1 MLDRDLA
8 VFRGVAD
15 VLRGRLM
22 DVRKLFLQGF
32 DDLSGFIERERGL
45 RDVRDL
51 LRIRNAYV
59 GHFFRAADDLRDGRR
74 FAESADNFFVVAEA
88 SDRLLGVGLL
98 HRSGEINLL
107 YLAPNAQRQGM
118 GKAIQLA
125 LEEKAQA
132 WGLLELKLDST
143 ALACPFYERL
153 GYISAGAKR
162 PRFGVLHSYP
172 YTKMLQPNPVMQPT
186 GRKRPAAD

>member
-1 MLDRDLA
+1 MLTVRQAEPKDAEVA
-8 VFRGVAD
+8 VEVVRRSITELCTADHRGEAD
-15 VLRGRLM
+15 TIA
-22 DVRKLFLQGF
+22 KW
-32 DDLSGFIERERGL
+32 LSNKTVQHFISWMSS
-45 RDVRDL
+45 
-51 LRIRNAYV
+51 N
-59 GHFFRAADDLRDGRR
+59 
-74 FAESADNFFVVAEA
+74 DNFFVVAEA

-118 GKAIQLA
+118 GKAIHLA

-153 GYISAGAKR
+153 GYLPAGAKR
-162 PRFGVLHSYP
+162 ARFGVLHSYP
-172 YTKMLQPNPVMQPT
+172 YTKMLRPNPLMQPT
-186 GRKRPAAD
+186 GRKRPEAD

>member
-1 MLDRDLA
+1 MFTVRQAQPKDAEVA
-8 VFRGVAD
+8 VA
-15 VLRGRLM
+15 L
-22 DVRKLFLQGF
+22 VRRSITELC
-32 DDLSGFIERERGL
+32 
-45 RDVRDL
+45 
-51 LRIRNAYV
+51 
-59 GHFFRAADDLRDGRR
+59 AADHRGDADTIAKWLSNKTVQH
-74 FAESADNFFVVAEA
+74 FTSWMSNNDNFFVVAEA

-107 YLAPNAQRQGM
+107 YLAPNAQRQGV

-153 GYISAGAKR
+153 GYLSAGAKR

-172 YTKMLQPNPVMQPT
+172 YTKMLQPNPLVQPT